1 LNFPGRDDDDFGV
14 VGEKRREREGKA
26 NVENINPAKF
36 IFATR

>member
-14 VGEKRREREGKA
+14 VGEKGERKA